1 MNSNSQPNGDDPP
14 KGRWADIFK
23 GRLGVYTLIINLGTL
38 LFAIDTFVV
47 ATILPTIVDDIGG
60 VRFYAWNFSL
70 FSVGAII
77 GAASAG
83 PVRDTVGRR
92 YAYAGAG
99 FIFLIGIVGAALAP
113 NMLTVVGFRL
123 LQGIGGG
130 AILSQGY
137 GLVGGVY
144 PEHLRSRVLS
154 LVSTTWGVATLFG
167 PAFGGV
173 FAEFGSW
180 RGAFWALA
188 PFALLFAVLSLR
200 FVAHTPGHGKL
211 SGIPYTRLGLLAT
224 SVLCL
229 SATSQIESNLYRTIL
244 IVLSVGIAIWAF
256 RRDAT
261 AKTTILPRQ
270 AMVLGTEIGA
280 VFGTIMLLSVII
292 IFVNVY
298 ATLYLQVLHGLTPIV
313 AAYIYAIMSFFWTIG
328 ALIVAPLQG
337 RSESIAVVT
346 GLSIIITGAVLLA
359 LFVVSGPV
367 WILAGAL
374 VLIGAGVGLCNNP
387 LIQRAIIA
395 APAEEKALA
404 GSSTQTMRTL
414 GISFGAATAGLVAA
428 IAGLTRDPDPAIV
441 ATAMTWVF
449 WTTVVIAIL
458 ALLSAIP
465 MLAKGRARRDATA
478 AE

>member
-1 MNSNSQPNGDDPP
+1 MNSPLQSNVESGPQ
-14 KGRWADIFK
+14 GRWSDIFK
-23 GRLGVYTLIINLGTL
+23 GRLGVYNLVINLGTL

-60 VRFYAWNFSL
+60 VQYYSWNFSL
-70 FSVGAII
+70 FAVGSII
-77 GAASAG
+77 GAASAS
-83 PVRDTVGRR
+83 PVRDTAGQRT
-92 YAYAGAG
+92 AYAGAG
-99 FIFLIGIVGAALAP
+99 LIFLVGILGSALAP
-113 NMLTVVGFRL
+113 NMLTVVAFRF

-137 GLVGGVY
+137 GLVGGVF

-154 LVSTTWGVATLFG
+154 VVSTTWGVATLFG
-167 PAFGGV
+167 PAFGGI

-188 PFALLFAVLSLR
+188 PFAVVFVLLSMK
-200 FVAHTPGHGKL
+200 FVIQTPAHGRL
-211 SGIPYTRLGLLAT
+211 SGIPYTRLGLLAA

-229 SATSQIESNLYRTIL
+229 SATSQIDSNPVRVIL
-244 IVLSVGIAIWAF
+244 IILSVIIAIWAF

-270 AMVLGTEIGA
+270 AMVFSTEIGA
-280 VFGTIMLLSVII
+280 VFVTIMLLSVVI
-292 IFVNVY
+292 IFVNAY

-313 AAYIYAIMSFFWTIG
+313 AAYIYAIMSFCWTLG

-337 RSESIAVVT
+337 RAESVAVVT
-346 GLSIIITGAVLLA
+346 GLAIIITGALLLA
-359 LFVVSGPV
+359 IFVVSGPV

-374 VLIGAGVGLCNNP
+374 LLIGTGVGLCNNP

-395 APAEEKALA
+395 APPEEKALA
-404 GSSTQTMRTL
+404 GASTQTMRTL
-414 GISFGAATAGLVAA
+414 GISFGAAAVGLVAA
-428 IAGLTRDPDPAIV
+428 IAGLTADPDPATV

-449 WTTVVIAIL
+449 WVTVGISIL
-458 ALLSAIP
+458 ALISSIP
-465 MLAKGRARRDATA
+465 MLAKGRARREGTT
-478 AE
+478 